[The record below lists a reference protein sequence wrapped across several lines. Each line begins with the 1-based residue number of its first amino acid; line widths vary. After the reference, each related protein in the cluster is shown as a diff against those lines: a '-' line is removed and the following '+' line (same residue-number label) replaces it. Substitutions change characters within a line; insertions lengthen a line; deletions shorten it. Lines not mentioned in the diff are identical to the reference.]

1 MLSISIIDGHTA
13 MIPNLDVDLLKTF
26 LAIADTGNFT
36 RAAEEVHKTQ
46 SAVSMQMKRLEELV
60 GRPLFTRD
68 GRQSRFTGD
77 GERLIEYARRIVNLN
92 DEAVAAFTKPELT
105 GTLRFGTPDD
115 YADRFLPEILAR
127 FSRTHPLVTVNVDC
141 AMSPVLYERARHGE
155 LDLALVTACSEI
167 TADEIVRTEN
177 LVWVTSQRHSVHM
190 LDTLPVALSHT
201 GCEWRALAIGALER
215 KGRQYR
221 IAYSSPQFQCG
232 QCCGAGRARGRRDTG
247 NMPASRHAPPFRE
260 GRLSEAQPIPHR
272 HRAPAGPAQLGRR
285 GVEPPYLGKHFQ
297 HAAPADGG
305 GIAAP
310 EKLHDFPSTPGRI
323 LIFPM

>member
-1 MLSISIIDGHTA
+1 

-36 RAAEEVHKTQ
+36 RAAEEVNKTQ

-60 GRPLFTRD
+60 GRPLFVRD
-68 GRQSRFTGD
+68 GRQSRFTAD

-141 AMSPVLYERARHGE
+141 AQSGQLFERARHGE

-167 TADEIVRTEN
+167 FADEIVRTEP
-177 LVWVTSQRHSVHM
+177 LVWVTSARHSVHM
-190 LDTLPVALSHT
+190 LDTLPIAISHT
-201 GCEWRALAIGALER
+201 GCEWRALTISALER
-215 KGRQYR
+215 QGRKYR
-221 IAYSSPQFQCG
+221 IAYSSPNSNAVNAAVL
-232 QCCGAGRARGRRDTG
+232 AGLAVGSVPEICVRPGMRILSEKDGFPTLGSFRLGIVHRPGRRSSAAEALG
-247 NMPASRHAPPFRE
+247 QHI
-260 GRLSEAQPIPHR
+260 SESISNIPR
-272 HRAPAGPAQLGRR
+272 QLM
-285 GVEPPYLGKHFQ
+285 
-297 HAAPADGG
+297 AA
-305 GIAAP
+305 
-310 EKLHDFPSTPGRI
+310 E
-323 LIFPM
+323 

>member
-1 MLSISIIDGHTA
+1 

-36 RAAEEVHKTQ
+36 RAAEEVNKTQ

-60 GRPLFTRD
+60 GRPLFVRD
-68 GRQSRFTGD
+68 GRQSRFTAD

-141 AMSPVLYERARHGE
+141 ALSGQLFERARHGE

-167 TADEIVRTEN
+167 FADEIVRTEP
-177 LVWVTSQRHSVHM
+177 LVWVTSARHSVHM
-190 LDTLPVALSHT
+190 LDTLPIAISHT
-201 GCEWRALAIGALER
+201 GCEWRALTISALER
-215 KGRQYR
+215 QGRKYR
-221 IAYSSPQFQCG
+221 IAYSSPNSNAVNAAVL
-232 QCCGAGRARGRRDTG
+232 AGLAVGSVPEICVRPGMRILSEKDGFPTLGSFRLGIVHRPGRRSSAAEALG
-247 NMPASRHAPPFRE
+247 QHI
-260 GRLSEAQPIPHR
+260 SESISNIPR
-272 HRAPAGPAQLGRR
+272 QLM
-285 GVEPPYLGKHFQ
+285 
-297 HAAPADGG
+297 AA
-305 GIAAP
+305 
-310 EKLHDFPSTPGRI
+310 E
-323 LIFPM
+323 

>member
-1 MLSISIIDGHTA
+1 MRA

-60 GRPLFTRD
+60 SRPLFIRD
-68 GRQSRFTGD
+68 GRQSRFTAD

-141 AMSPVLYERARHGE
+141 AMSTVLFERSRHGE

-167 TADEIVRTEN
+167 FADEIVRTER
-177 LVWVTSQRHSVHM
+177 LVWVTSARHSVHM
-190 LDTLPVALSHT
+190 LDTVPVAISHT
-201 GCEWRALAIGALER
+201 GCEWRALTIGALER
-215 KGRQYR
+215 QGRKYR
-221 IAYSSPQFQCG
+221 IAYSSPNSNAVNAAVMAGLAVGSIPEICLRPGMRILTEKDGFPPLAQFRIG
-232 QCCGAGRARGRRDTG
+232 IVHRPGRRSSAAEALSRHISESIS
-247 NMPASRHAPPFRE
+247 NMPR
-260 GRLSEAQPIPHR
+260 
-272 HRAPAGPAQLGRR
+272 QLM
-285 GVEPPYLGKHFQ
+285 
-297 HAAPADGG
+297 AA
-305 GIAAP
+305 
-310 EKLHDFPSTPGRI
+310 E
-323 LIFPM
+323 